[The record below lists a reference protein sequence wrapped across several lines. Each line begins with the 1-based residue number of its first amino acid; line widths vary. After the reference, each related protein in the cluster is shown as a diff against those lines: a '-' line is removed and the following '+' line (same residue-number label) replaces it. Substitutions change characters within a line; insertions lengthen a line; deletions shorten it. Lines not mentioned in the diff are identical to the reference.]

1 MCNYLVAILRHNPMR
16 HHAISSATV
25 DRHSL
30 VPFLRSAI
38 AAAEVLPRA
47 GLHRRL
53 AAPAGIPL
61 DLWFDNEAEAEL
73 LAPRLADVEPDAGQD
88 SRTRLYMLSG
98 ASIGHASL
106 PAWSGA
112 ENEAAEFH
120 PVLAEAGLRAAHPAY
135 TRAWHVLD
143 LAAGVGLQLANSPSD
158 LPAWFAGA
166 PLRQHLH
173 WLLRARGWRIAHA
186 ATLGLHGRGILLL
199 GNGGAGKSG
208 TTLAGLAAGLRTVG
222 DDYIALGGTD
232 PAIARPLFRIAKQDR
247 AGLARIP
254 GLAERLAHLPANWMN
269 KVEFDPAIVFPGCF
283 TDALRLDAIVMPR
296 LARAAVPRFMPATAG
311 DAMRTLIPTNLHQF
325 PGEPIDGLDYYGAL
339 VRPLPVHWLE
349 LSGNAADNG
358 AALADFVASLV

>member
-1 MCNYLVAILRHNPMR
+1 MLDRAV
-16 HHAISSATV
+16 SSTTV
-25 DRHSL
+25 GRHSL
-30 VPFLRSAI
+30 VPFLRSVI
-38 AAAEVLPRA
+38 AAAEALPRA
-47 GLHRRL
+47 ALHRRS
-53 AAPAGIPL
+53 AAPAGIPIE
-61 DLWFDNEAEAEL
+61 LWFDNEAEAEL
-73 LAPRLADVEPDAGQD
+73 LAPRLAHLEPDAERE

-120 PVLAEAGLRAAHPAY
+120 AILAEARLRAAHPAHA
-135 TRAWHVLD
+135 RAWHVLD
-143 LAAGVGLQLANSPSD
+143 LATGIGIQLANSPAD

-173 WLLRARGWRIAHA
+173 WLLRVRGWRIAHA

-208 TTLAGLAAGLRTVG
+208 TTLAGLAAGLQTVG

-232 PAIARPLFRIAKQDR
+232 PAIARPLFRVAKQDR

-269 KVEFDPAIVFPGCF
+269 KVEFDPAIAFPGCF

-296 LARAAVPRFMPATAG
+296 LAHAAVPRFMPATAG
-311 DAMRTLIPTNLHQF
+311 EAMRTLIPTNLHQF
-325 PGEPIDGLDYYGAL
+325 PGEPIDGLDYYGAV
-339 VRPLPVHWLE
+339 VRPLPAYWLE
-349 LSGNAADNG
+349 LSDNAADNG
-358 AALADFVASLV
+358 AALAEFVASLG